1 MMNPYLYPIPFL
13 AVFVFLTIRAQLL
26 KKQRQ
31 VYVFKPLSTLLV
43 IAVIC
48 LAFSEPSQNL
58 TYTLGILVGL
68 ILSLGGDIALMF
80 DHKRAFAA
88 GLALFLLA
96 HIAYIVTFSLLSPFS
111 SWEYTAM
118 AALAAAG
125 LGFYRL
131 IRSGLGKL
139 KGPVIAYILI
149 ISLMVSRAFSTLFSP
164 NFSEKQGLLIFFG
177 ALLFYL
183 SDMILAANRFWR
195 PWKYNRISLLFY
207 YSGQLLLALAAAYF

>member
-1 MMNPYLYPIPFL
+1 MNPSLYPIPFL

-31 VYVFKPLSTLLV
+31 VYIFKPTTTLLV
-43 IAVIC
+43 IAVLC
-48 LAFSEPSQNL
+48 LAFLDPSQNL
-58 TYTLGILVGL
+58 NYTLGILVGL
-68 ILSLGGDIALMF
+68 IFSLGGDIALMF
-80 DHKRAFAA
+80 DNKRAFTL
-88 GLALFLLA
+88 GLILFLLA
-96 HIAYIVTFSLLSPFS
+96 HITYIVTFSLLSPFS
-111 SWEYTAM
+111 SWEYPAM
-118 AALAAAG
+118 AVLLAAG
-125 LGFYRL
+125 VLFFML

-139 KGPVIAYILI
+139 KGPVTAYILI

-164 NFSEKQGLLIFFG
+164 NFTEKQGLMIFFG

-207 YSGQLLLALAAAYF
+207 YSGQLLLALAAGYF

>member
-1 MMNPYLYPIPFL
+1 MNPSLYPIPFL

-26 KKQRQ
+26 KKQKQ

-43 IAVIC
+43 IIALC
-48 LAFSEPSQNL
+48 LAFLDPDQNL
-58 TYTLGILVGL
+58 YYTLGILIGL
-68 ILSLGGDIALMF
+68 IFSLGGDIALMF
-80 DHKRAFAA
+80 DNKRAFAS

-96 HIAYIVTFSLLSPFS
+96 HIIYIVTFSLLSPFS
-111 SWEYTAM
+111 SWEYAAM
-118 AALAAAG
+118 AVLAAAG
-125 LGFYRL
+125 FLFYRL

-139 KGPVIAYILI
+139 KGPVIVYIFI

-164 NFSEKQGLLIFFG
+164 NFNEKQGLMIFFG

-207 YSGQLLLALAAAYF
+207 YSGQLLLALAASYF